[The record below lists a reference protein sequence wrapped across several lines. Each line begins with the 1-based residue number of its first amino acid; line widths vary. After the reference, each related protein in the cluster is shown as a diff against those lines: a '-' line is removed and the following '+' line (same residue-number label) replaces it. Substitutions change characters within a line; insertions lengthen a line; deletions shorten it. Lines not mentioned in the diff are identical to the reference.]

1 MKDPYPLS
9 QIAVVESP
17 ESKALG
23 RSSAWWV
30 DILL

>member
-1 MKDPYPLS
+1 MKNPYPLS
-9 QIAVVESP
+9 QIAVVDSP

-23 RSSAWWV
+23 GLRSWWV